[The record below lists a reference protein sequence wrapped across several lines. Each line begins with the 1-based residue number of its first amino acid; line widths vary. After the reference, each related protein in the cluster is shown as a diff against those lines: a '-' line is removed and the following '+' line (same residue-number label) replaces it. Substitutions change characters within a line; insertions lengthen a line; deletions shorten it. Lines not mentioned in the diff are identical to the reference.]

1 MEMTEKQNEEMKL
14 LFSQFQTANFWK
26 VSETRCF
33 TSWRARIFTKKKEN
47 TDKLLHLFMSIRTTV
62 QHNKFEVTLLN
73 NFKHYAFQHIRYV
86 SEVKKRDILTFLFLL
101 SNPVHGTGTCV
112 YISKCILLAPS
123 VATKTAWQSYQQHY
137 FICLCMTVKGRH

>member
-1 MEMTEKQNEEMKL
+1 
-14 LFSQFQTANFWK
+14 
-26 VSETRCF
+26 
-33 TSWRARIFTKKKEN
+33 
-47 TDKLLHLFMSIRTTV
+47 MSIRTTV

-123 VATKTAWQSYQQHY
+123 VATKTA
-137 FICLCMTVKGRH
+137 